1 MSFTLWSELFYINI
15 TFLDLNQIKMNGIS
29 NASVKVGQLFLKK
42 SFFTTYI
49 FYLQCILI
57 GTNSHTSGLEEKVRR
72 LFKRRMI
79 EKVEMEFH
87 LSHGCP
93 RSIWRWETHSI
104 WQRRNTLWGFLGPLW
119 SKIEEE
125 KENLLYRC
133 WYMLL
138 PRKVFHEHLSPEEQ
152 CSLEDSVLSRKSVWS
167 CVVNWN
173 RSWLDKSKRI
183 SDIKL

>member
-1 MSFTLWSELFYINI
+1 M
-15 TFLDLNQIKMNGIS
+15 DLNQMHKNDMVFQMLLLRWDLNLLIHFSCWFEIIFY
-29 NASVKVGQLFLKK
+29 QFY
-42 SFFTTYI
+42 F

-72 LFKRRMI
+72 LFKRHMI

-125 KENLLYRC
+125 KENLLNRY
-133 WYMLL
+133 YHMLL
-138 PRKVFHEHLSPEEQ
+138 HTKKILSLAPFTGRTM
-152 CSLEDSVLSRKSVWS
+152 LIGGFSVV
-167 CVVNWN
+167 
-173 RSWLDKSKRI
+173 
-183 SDIKL
+183 